1 VQVWCDEVRQQGAVC
16 LTGRLA
22 AACPVLAHTWRVFCA
37 LHSTTM
43 PAALSIRHQERLLR
57 TAVRYSLATGRLV
70 ADGSC
75 CEQAL
80 QGSVLCFKWTYV
92 VVHLRG
98 CCVFASSVWHTCLA
112 CLAQFKQ
119 RAP

>member
-1 VQVWCDEVRQQGAVC
+1 VLYWQ
-16 LTGRLA
+16 
-22 AACPVLAHTWRVFCA
+22 ACCCGCVPCVGTHMDGICA

-43 PAALSIRHQERLLR
+43 PAALSIHRQERLLR

-75 CEQAL
+75 FEQAL

-98 CCVFASSVWHTCLA
+98 CCVFASSVRHTCLA

-119 RAP
+119 QAP